1 MLSTAI
7 PTENSDPVNARVL
20 SVEHLASLGI
30 PVLYT
35 NVFWG
40 GRSEIKPSEVSPVEY
55 ERWCV
60 RTGMDPGTMR
70 AGSD

>member
-20 SVEHLASLGI
+20 SVEH
-30 PVLYT
+30 
-35 NVFWG
+35 
-40 GRSEIKPSEVSPVEY
+40 

-60 RTGMDPGTMR
+60 RTGMDPETMR